1 MPSIS
6 RKKRFLKNDRHNERK
21 SRKMRGGNV
30 LTDIANKI
38 MSLFGKSANDL
49 ESAANEFK
57 KIKSDIQTKVKELN
71 NLFDKVMPSIE
82 KCQSSMDKASDKM
95 NEMAPMAAAPLPA
108 ALPDAAPPRIDG
120 LAEGLGAERQNP
132 DALPRQELPRQELP
146 RQELPRDEEYPNT
159 IGGKKEKS
167 KRKTKRKTKRKS
179 K

>member
-108 ALPDAAPPRIDG
+108 ALPDAAQPDAAPPRIDR
-120 LAEGLGAERQNP
+120 LAEGLGADRQNP
-132 DALPRQELPRQELP
+132 DIALPREERH
-146 RQELPRDEEYPNT
+146 RDEEYPNT

-167 KRKTKRKTKRKS
+167 KRKTKRKS